1 MVKISKSIGPH
12 ILWEPGWLQ
21 SSSSISAWQ
30 FVGYA
35 DYQKV
40 EIKSGMSLDQFM
52 KSSIWS
58 KLGAES
64 TTFHPD
70 AHLDALPAP
79 LEMGNRQSVGEG
91 TKSVTRGKITL
102 QKPSRDD
109 LGGIGLF
116 STPSNYMKLLSAL
129 LCGGC
134 PLLNEASVDTLFRPQ
149 LSDAS
154 RLAMPKGLGTQM
166 RRVLGIQSSDTS
178 SQADHCLAGTIA
190 MEDIPGRRKA
200 GTVNW
205 SGLPNLHWWID
216 RKTGIAAGLFTQ
228 LLPPGDSAVT
238 SLLIDLEVALY
249 KYINNGEA
257 SKL

>member
-1 MVKISKSIGPH
+1 MIAI
-12 ILWEPGWLQ
+12 IGWLQ

-30 FVGYA
+30 FVGVWRWNRLGWSNGQLGITQFQTNIQYA

-52 KSSIWS
+52 KSNIWS

-64 TTFHPD
+64 TTFNPD

-102 QKPSRDD
+102 QQPSRDD

-129 LCGGC
+129 LCGGY
-134 PLLNEASVDTLFRPQ
+134 PLLNETSVDTLFRPQ

-205 SGLPNLHWWID
+205 SGLPNLHWV
-216 RKTGIAAGLFTQ
+216 RSRFT
-228 LLPPGDSAVT
+228 
-238 SLLIDLEVALY
+238 
-249 KYINNGEA
+249 
-257 SKL
+257 